1 MINNEI
7 IMKIEPKLTIEILKK
22 FKGEIITQSYDK
34 GEYDTGYFAV
44 WAGLQGADGDAEQY
58 VSKEND
64 SPYTK
69 MSLEEYNKVLKV
81 LLK

>member
-34 GEYDTGYFAV
+34 GDYDTGYFAV
-44 WAGLQGADGDAEQY
+44 WWAWSDL
-58 VSKEND
+58 N
-64 SPYTK
+64 
-69 MSLEEYNKVLKV
+69 
-81 LLK
+81 

>member
-1 MINNEI
+1 MILL
-7 IMKIEPKLTIEILKK
+7 LTIEILKK
-22 FKGEIITQSYDK
+22 FKGEIITQIYDK

-64 SPYTK
+64 SPGTR
-69 MSLEEYNKVLKV
+69 MSLEEYNKVLKM
-81 LLK
+81 LLE